1 MIYFDNAATTYPK
14 PDSVYK
20 ALDYANRNLAF
31 NSGRGEYKES
41 VTGFDIIEETRF
53 KIANLVS
60 TKASNVIFSSSATES
75 LNQIINGMNIS
86 SGDTIYISPFEHN
99 AVVRPLYL
107 IKERK
112 NIEIKILPFDKK
124 TWLPEIDKIKSEFI
138 LNNPKAV
145 FISHISNVT

>member
-1 MIYFDNAATTYPK
+1 MNCCKKEGDWVIYFDNAATTYPK

-107 IKERK
+107 IKIFDVLVIRINK
-112 NIEIKILPFDKK
+112 NFIIIFMINKIIF
-124 TWLPEIDKIKSEFI
+124 FH
-138 LNNPKAV
+138 NFFN
-145 FISHISNVT
+145 